1 MAPPLPPLSPL
12 GTAFTA
18 VRSALFA
25 LLFYGLTLPF
35 VLTALLVA
43 PLGWRCIAA
52 VATAWAWLHRLLA
65 RWILG
70 QRIVIE
76 GTLPEQP
83 QLLICKHESMF
94 ETIDSLCLLRRPVIA
109 AKRELIQI
117 PLWGRVARTYGLISV
132 ERAGG
137 AATLRHIRTDAR
149 AAFAAGRPVLL
160 YPEGTRVVHGER
172 PPLKAGFAGLYAL
185 LGCPVVPIAI
195 DSGRLSPRNS
205 FLKRAGTITYRIGPP
220 IPPGLPRAEA
230 ERQVHAAINALNP
243 PERPD

>member
-1 MAPPLPPLSPL
+1 MPAALPPLTPL
-12 GTAFTA
+12 GTAVTA

-35 VLTALLVA
+35 VLAALLAA
-43 PLGWRCIAA
+43 PLGGRAIAA
-52 VATAWAWLHRLLA
+52 VATAWARLHRLLVD
-65 RWILG
+65 WVLG
-70 QRIVIE
+70 QRIVVE
-76 GTLPEQP
+76 GALPEEP
-83 QLLICKHESMF
+83 RLVICKHESMF
-94 ETIDSLCLLRRPVIA
+94 ETIDSLCLLSRPVIA
-109 AKRELIQI
+109 AKQELLQI

-137 AATLRHIRTDAR
+137 AATLRHIRANAR

-160 YPEGTRVVHGER
+160 YPEGTRVAHGER
-172 PPLKAGFAGLYAL
+172 PQLKAGFAGLYAL
-185 LGCPVVPIAI
+185 LDCPVVPIAI

-205 FLKRAGTITYRIGPP
+205 FLKRAGTLTYRIGAP

-230 ERQVHAAINALNP
+230 EKRVHAAINALNP